1 LGEWR
6 PAPAASPTGLVTE
19 IGLVKADSRLEQ
31 SDPGLCSVLL
41 AFQALGYIGIKN
53 TSVKAIYIQELS
65 LQKSK
70 ASVKYYVKYKFPEIT
85 C

>member
-1 LGEWR
+1 MVRRVNLVRREELISIGGVVLEGLSLGEWR

-41 AFQALGYIGIKN
+41 AFQALGLEGGGAGLG
-53 TSVKAIYIQELS
+53 T
-65 LQKSK
+65 
-70 ASVKYYVKYKFPEIT
+70 KFL
-85 C
+85 